1 MTPGCS
7 WFLSGDFK
15 KCCNRSVVHRAGS
28 VEPWCF
34 TKRWKVWNLFM
45 TWDLLPGFLLLEK
58 SGKNNSLEILFAWNA
73 KIGIA
78 ISEKSSKLK
87 PIWLG
92 GHVGF
97 LQGNVIMPGLF
108 IGRSSH
114 VSGDVYITEEKKR
127 GNYWRDHAARCL
139 PLRHGPC
146 LRDRPNHLRTIEPQN
161 QVSWCPQHRV
171 TPTQSIYVTCCYVY
185 YVYSVYETHFWK
197 NILISMFQLM
207 CCMSLS
213 RHVK

>member
-1 MTPGCS
+1 MWFTGPEVLNLGASPSGGRYGISS
-7 WFLSGDFK
+7 WLGIFSQASY
-15 KCCNRSVVHRAGS
+15 C
-28 VEPWCF
+28 
-34 TKRWKVWNLFM
+34 WKNL
-45 TWDLLPGFLLLEK
+45 E
-58 SGKNNSLEILFAWNA
+58 KNNSLEILFAWNA